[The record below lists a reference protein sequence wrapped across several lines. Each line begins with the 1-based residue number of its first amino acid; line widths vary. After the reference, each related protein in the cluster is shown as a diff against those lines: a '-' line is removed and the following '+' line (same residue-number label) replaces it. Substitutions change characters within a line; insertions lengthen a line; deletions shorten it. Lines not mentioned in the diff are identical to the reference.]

1 MRTQRRVFEKLSET
15 TKVELASEKIE
26 LSLLSDLAKSDDEIK
41 SFIKKYEKIVVEAEK
56 AQQLL
61 KEAKKMNDKGY
72 SLSSANLKIGRK
84 FVQEFKELGVP
95 LSELK
100 NVKGFMDNTKT
111 RGKLDDLNSRLLK
124 ALPR

>member
-1 MRTQRRVFEKLSET
+1 MKTTLEKVFETLN
-15 TKVELASEKIE
+15 KVELKAEKVE
-26 LSLLSDLAKSDDEIK
+26 LSLLSDLAKSDNEIK

>member
-1 MRTQRRVFEKLSET
+1 MKTIERVFKHLNKE
-15 TKVELASEKIE
+15 KVELKAEKVE
-26 LSLLSDLAKSDDEIK
+26 LSLLSDLAKSDNEIK

-72 SLSSANLKIGRK
+72 SLSSENLKIGRK

-124 ALPR
+124 TLPR

>member
-1 MRTQRRVFEKLSET
+1 MKTIERVLEVLNKE
-15 TKVELASEKIE
+15 KVELKAEKVE
-26 LSLLSDLAKSDDEIK
+26 LSLLSDLAKSDNEIK

-72 SLSSANLKIGRK
+72 SLANENLKIGRK

-100 NVKGFMDNTKT
+100 NVKGFMDNSKT
-111 RGKLDDLNSRLLK
+111 RQKLNDLNSRLLR

>member
-1 MRTQRRVFEKLSET
+1 MKTTLEKVFETLN
-15 TKVELASEKIE
+15 KVELKSEKVE
-26 LSLLSDLAKSDDEIK
+26 LSLLSDLAKSDNEIK
-41 SFIKKYEKIVVEAEK
+41 SFIKKYEKIVVETEK

-72 SLSSANLKIGRK
+72 SLSSENLKIGRK

-95 LSELK
+95 LSDLK
-100 NVKGFMDNTKT
+100 NVKGFMDNSKT
-111 RGKLDDLNSRLLK
+111 RQKLDDLNSRLLR

>member
-1 MRTQRRVFEKLSET
+1 MKTIERVFEVLNKE
-15 TKVELASEKIE
+15 KVELKAEKVE
-26 LSLLSDLAKSDDEIK
+26 LSLLSDLAKSDNEIK

-72 SLSSANLKIGRK
+72 SLSSENLKIGRK

-124 ALPR
+124 TLPR